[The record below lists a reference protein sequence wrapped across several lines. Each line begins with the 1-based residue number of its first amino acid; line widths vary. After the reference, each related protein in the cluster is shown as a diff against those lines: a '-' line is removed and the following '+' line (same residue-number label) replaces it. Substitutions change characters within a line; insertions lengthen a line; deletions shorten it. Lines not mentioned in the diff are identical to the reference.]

1 MKFNRKMDVE
11 KQRPFATPQAAA
23 GCYSKMLHPEYKIK
37 YMNPVSYLLFEGKP
51 NPKTNYFR

>member
-1 MKFNRKMDVE
+1 MDVE

-51 NPKTNYFR
+51 NPKTNYFRLKVM